1 MKTKNIL
8 QTILALS
15 GSYSL
20 VIFFAA
26 IMERMHL
33 ATDDL
38 FWTICPAVIL
48 TAFMALSI
56 YAFYTGIWSKKATAP
71 KKAAVLRC
79 VEGVLCL
86 LCGIILSIVVFYMIA
101 QDDSAIFNYEIALN
115 IISLLILLTFIIS
128 ATIYIIK
135 FGILNNKIEKY
146 GYWMLHL
153 RNTEIAFIWFI
164 APLGLGIKMY
174 WALNIFLY
182 PICALILLTGI
193 LFAIIFTKKD

>member
-1 MKTKNIL
+1 MKTKSIF
-8 QTILALS
+8 QAILALS
-15 GSYSL
+15 GSYLLAIS
-20 VIFFAA
+20 FAA

-56 YAFYTGIWSKKATAP
+56 YAFHTGIWCKNVSAP
-71 KKAAVLRC
+71 KKAAVFRC
-79 VEGVLCL
+79 VEGVFCL
-86 LCGIILSIVVFYMIA
+86 LCGVALALAVFFMIT
-101 QDDSAIFNYEIALN
+101 QDDTTILDYEIALN
-115 IISLLILLTFIIS
+115 IISMLILLTFIIS

-135 FGILNNKIEKY
+135 YGVLNNKIEKY

-153 RNTEIAFIWFI
+153 RNTEIAFVWFL
-164 APLGLGIKMY
+164 APIGLGVKMH

-182 PICALILLTGI
+182 PICALILFAGI
-193 LFAIIFTKKD
+193 ILAVIFNKKV

>member
-1 MKTKNIL
+1 MKTKSIF
-8 QTILALS
+8 QAILALS

-20 VIFFAA
+20 VIFFVA

-38 FWTICPAVIL
+38 FWIICPSLIL
-48 TAFMALSI
+48 TIFIALSI
-56 YAFYTGIWSKKATAP
+56 YAFHTGIWCKNVSAP
-71 KKAAVLRC
+71 KKAAVFRC

-86 LCGIILSIVVFYMIA
+86 LCGVALALAVFFMIT
-101 QDDSAIFNYEIALN
+101 QDDATIFNYEIALN

-135 FGILNNKIEKY
+135 YGILNNKIEKY

-193 LFAIIFTKKD
+193 LLAIIFTKKD

>member
-26 IMERMHL
+26 IMERIHL

-38 FWTICPAVIL
+38 FWIICPSLIL
-48 TAFMALSI
+48 TIFIALSI
-56 YAFYTGIWSKKATAP
+56 YAFHTGIWCKNVSSP

-101 QDDSAIFNYEIALN
+101 QDDATIFNYEIALN

-135 FGILNNKIEKY
+135 YGILNNKIEKF

-182 PICALILLTGI
+182 PICALILFAGI
-193 LFAIIFTKKD
+193 ILAVIFTKKN

>member
-1 MKTKNIL
+1 MKTKSIF
-8 QTILALS
+8 QAILALS

-38 FWTICPAVIL
+38 FWIICPSLIL
-48 TAFMALSI
+48 TIFIALSI
-56 YAFYTGIWSKKATAP
+56 YAFHTGIWCKNVSAP
-71 KKAAVLRC
+71 KKAAVFRC

-86 LCGIILSIVVFYMIA
+86 LCGVALALAVFFMIT
-101 QDDSAIFNYEIALN
+101 QDDATIFNYEIALN

-135 FGILNNKIEKY
+135 YGILNNKIEKY

-193 LFAIIFTKKD
+193 LLAIIFTKKD